1 MQKLT
6 IRASSVPH
14 ALLCPG
20 SLRTADDAVRMNVG
34 GELANLGTAG
44 HFCAQDLV
52 EHGSVHWEGLPAV
65 ATRFGIE
72 EDELRAIS
80 AIATRLWRSELPT
93 GGLLS
98 DTFPNA
104 LTEVDLRHESET
116 LVVTGHADIV
126 SIGGSIGR
134 IGDWKFGFRD
144 SDPKAQL
151 KTYAALLLL
160 DNPELTSATAT
171 ILWVREQQ
179 IENYTM
185 GQEAARAWFE
195 HLEERLACWDGVYR
209 VGPHCEHCQRLHC
222 CPAGMELARRDV
234 RAFLDES
241 AKDRL
246 TQMQPDEI
254 IDTLDLARRVGRY
267 AAACAKAIKDHVIT
281 NGDVTGTDRIATIA
295 HEPRRALAPLAAF
308 PVLQELGFADEDM
321 AAVMHLSIGRAEDI
335 VAARAPKRGGA
346 AAKRQLAAR
355 LEAAGAIEETTVD
368 KLIIRRI

>member
-1 MQKLT
+1 VSKLT

-20 SLRTADDAVRMNVG
+20 SLRTADDAVKMNVG

-44 HFCAQDLV
+44 HFGAQDLV
-52 EHGSVHWEGLPAV
+52 EHGSVHWESLPAV
-65 ATRFGIE
+65 ATRFGVE
-72 EDELRAIS
+72 ENELRAIS
-80 AIATRLWRSELPT
+80 GLATKLWRSELPT

-104 LTEVDLRHESET
+104 LTEVDLRHESDK

-151 KTYAALLLL
+151 QTYAALLLL

-185 GQEAARAWFE
+185 GQEGARAWFE
-195 HLEERLACWDGVYR
+195 RLEDRLANWDGVYR
-209 VGPHCEHCQRLHC
+209 VGPHCEHCPRRHC

-234 RAFLDES
+234 RCFLDTS
-241 AKDRL
+241 AEDHIAL
-246 TQMQPDEI
+246 MQPDELI
-254 IDTLDLARRVGRY
+254 NTLDMARRVGRY
-267 AAACAKAIKDHVIT
+267 AEACAKAIKAHIVT
-281 NGDVTGTDRIATIA
+281 NGDVTGTDRVATIV
-295 HEPRRALAPLAAF
+295 HEPRRALVPLAAF
-308 PVLQELGFADEDM
+308 PVLQEFGFADEDM
-321 AAVMHLSIGRAEDI
+321 AAVMRLSIGRAEDI

-355 LEAAGAIEETTVD
+355 LEAACAIEETHVD
-368 KLIIRRI
+368 KLVIRRI